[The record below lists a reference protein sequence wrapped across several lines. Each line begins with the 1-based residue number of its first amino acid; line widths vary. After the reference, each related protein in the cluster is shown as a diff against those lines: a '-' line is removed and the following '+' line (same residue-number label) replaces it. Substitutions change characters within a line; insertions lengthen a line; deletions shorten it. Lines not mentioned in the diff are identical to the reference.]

1 LIWINGD
8 RRRLDYVLFMPRNPR
23 LPIRHCPLC
32 GIAMQASKSDA
43 SLGYY
48 DRFECLACNTTIE
61 LPQRSRGRE
70 ARPSHTV
77 AKD

>member
-1 LIWINGD
+1 MIWINGD
-8 RRRLDYVLFMPRNPR
+8 RRRLDYVLFMPRSPS

-32 GIAMQASKSDA
+32 GVAMQASKSDA
-43 SLGYY
+43 GLGYY

-61 LPQRSRGRE
+61 LPRRGRE
-70 ARPSHTV
+70 ARPRHTV